1 MSKRRFVRVSTPT
14 GHHSVPVE
22 TAERAGSK
30 WTVLKQDAVDAKGRP
45 LPSKPREEI
54 AAERPVKKKRARK
67 ATSPEP
73 RGTNAAATPTKPEAS
88 VSVDTPEE

>member
-14 GHHSVPVE
+14 GHHSVPVD
-22 TAERAGSK
+22 TAERAGSR

-54 AAERPVKKKRARK
+54 AADKPKKKAPTK
-67 ATSPEP
+67 P
-73 RGTNAAATPTKPEAS
+73 RGANAAATPTKPEAS